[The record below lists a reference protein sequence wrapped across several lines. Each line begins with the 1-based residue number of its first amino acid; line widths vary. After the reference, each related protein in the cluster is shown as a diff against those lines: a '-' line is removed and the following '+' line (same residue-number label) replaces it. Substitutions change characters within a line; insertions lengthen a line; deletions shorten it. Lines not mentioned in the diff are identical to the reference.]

1 MFGNA
6 VTQYGDVVIWY
17 EPVVYPGVTAKNK
30 FLSSVA
36 LALTGPCFLQL
47 AEWSTVKM
55 SLVNMPFS
63 ETWIQ
68 LLMTGKFKSYCPPS
82 SFKSHYDA

>member
-17 EPVVYPGVTAKNK
+17 EPVVYPGVAAKNK

-36 LALTGPCFLQL
+36 IALTGPCFLQL
-47 AEWSTVKM
+47 AE
-55 SLVNMPFS
+55 
-63 ETWIQ
+63 
-68 LLMTGKFKSYCPPS
+68 
-82 SFKSHYDA
+82 